1 MYILDSDP
9 AEFTG
14 LFAAFPS
21 VSVVSVFVRT
31 SRRAGRS
38 GDRRH
43 DSHPQ
48 IMQILNKKTQ
58 YLIEHPVSLSLS
70 SSNFILNTYTFCKW
84 ISYF

>member
-1 MYILDSDP
+1 MDIVFFIEYFTLYLYILDSDP

-48 IMQILNKKTQ
+48 ILQILNKKHN
-58 YLIEHPVSLSLS
+58 I
-70 SSNFILNTYTFCKW
+70 
-84 ISYF
+84 